1 MQWGGGYAVIFKD
14 DGRDIAYCWKRYEG
28 NCDTNK
34 ATKRLSVSSP
44 KGDFT
49 CCACDHD
56 FGTGV
61 KVRCDKSKGEN
72 LILDFLYHN
81 LTELV
86 WPVLA
91 RMCND
96 AARYY
101 KQNGK

>member
-1 MQWGGGYAVIFKD
+1 MAAFLATHDLRVIACNGGEATPSYM
-14 DGRDIAYCWKRYEG
+14 RMMDIAALQIGC
-28 NCDTNK
+28 
-34 ATKRLSVSSP
+34 
-44 KGDFT
+44 GDFT